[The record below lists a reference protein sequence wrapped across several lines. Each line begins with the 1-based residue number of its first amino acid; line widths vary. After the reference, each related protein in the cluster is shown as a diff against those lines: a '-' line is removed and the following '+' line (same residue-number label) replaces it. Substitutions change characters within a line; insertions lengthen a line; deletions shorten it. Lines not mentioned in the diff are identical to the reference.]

1 MNTSVLIIENL
12 SMCGAYLFAALN
24 ISVFGILL
32 LMVGSAPHP
41 SPLPNHV
48 KCAFI
53 LCMAP
58 ELLVP
63 HLTNIIAYIQYAM
76 YKDNY
81 SVSAHVHPVV
91 FSKKNVTTHLTKAW
105 CSVNFRFVLFGALP
119 FNIFFLSCFTRICQS
134 WIEILHKLFT
144 SAATLLNLAYSQKI
158 VFKSNLGN
166 LKLMTPS
173 CWIWSHF

>member
-119 FNIFFLSCFTRICQS
+119 FNIFFYHVLPGFVKV
-134 WIEILHKLFT
+134 E
-144 SAATLLNLAYSQKI
+144 
-158 VFKSNLGN
+158 
-166 LKLMTPS
+166 
-173 CWIWSHF
+173 